1 MVEPIAKSI
10 LGKLPKIG
18 VNTRRLRGDECS
30 EKVLGALK
38 SGVRLVDTAQAYGNE
53 FEVGQAVQNSEV
65 PREDITVITKVQIT
79 DYRPYDLLWSVRE
92 SLDRLRVDHVDVLVL
107 HGVHPNLGLDRTL
120 DALQEAKS
128 RGLTENIGVADFSAS
143 MFREASEKT
152 NGALCCNQIEYHPF
166 IDRDAELAAAKDF
179 SAAIM
184 AYAPLAMG
192 AVNMSPVL
200 VDIAKNIGRSPAQVA
215 LRWLLQQDNVI
226 GLPQPVD
233 DLEMRQLM
241 AVDEFK
247 LSAKQMQRIS
257 ALRSENLSLCA
268 TSLDLPT
275 AAA

>member
-1 MVEPIAKSI
+1 MVEPITKSI
-10 LGKLPKIG
+10 SGKLPKIG

-128 RGLTENIGVADFSAS
+128 RGLTESIGVADFSAT

-166 IDRDAELAAAKDF
+166 IDRDAELAGCKGLLRFDNGLRTACDGRSEYEPGARRHCKEHR
-179 SAAIM
+179 
-184 AYAPLAMG
+184 AYA
-192 AVNMSPVL
+192 SS
-200 VDIAKNIGRSPAQVA
+200 GRASVVVA
-215 LRWLLQQDNVI
+215 AR
-226 GLPQPVD
+226 
-233 DLEMRQLM
+233 
-241 AVDEFK
+241 
-247 LSAKQMQRIS
+247 
-257 ALRSENLSLCA
+257 
-268 TSLDLPT
+268 
-275 AAA
+275 